1 MIEIAEDQENQN
13 EEKSDDDKQESTQ
26 DQDDL
31 ETYLSDM
38 KNLETDFS
46 DLEDLDLDELK
57 EMQEAIAKVKELES
71 LENEQAIEEGISKEL
86 ELIGS
91 KLQTNDHEDY
101 LAQKEAMISD
111 FSDLEEIDF
120 DELQDMQ
127 KAIETVK
134 QEESQVTGEDIIQT
148 PVSRGVSSDLEE
160 RIKQELIE
168 RKKEKEKEIITPEK
182 FIERANN
189 KRDKIWYHSLYYLV
203 YQAEDYIA
211 SKALL
216 FDMLKEVTSKSPIDP
231 IPENQFYFGLGYILR
246 LTLNDKQVVKYM
258 RGGKFK
264 INIGIK
270 GIKEILEKVGEP
282 INTRPII
289 EESEKKKMYTDFL
302 KDNFLDI

>member
-1 MIEIAEDQENQN
+1 MTEDQENQS
-13 EEKSDDDKQESTQ
+13 EEKIDDDKQESTQ

-57 EMQEAIAKVKELES
+57 EMQEAIAKVRELES
-71 LENEQAIEEGISKEL
+71 LENEEAIEAGISKEL
-86 ELIGS
+86 ELIGT
-91 KLQTNDHEDY
+91 KFQTNEREDY

-134 QEESQVTGEDIIQT
+134 LEDSQVTGDDILQT
-148 PVSRGVSSDLEE
+148 PVSGGISSELEE

-168 RKKEKEKEIITPEK
+168 RKKEKAKEIITPEK
-182 FIERANN
+182 FLERAKN
-189 KRDKIWYHSLYYLV
+189 KREKIWYHSLYYLV
-203 YQAEDYIA
+203 YQAEDNIA

-216 FDMLKEVTSKSPIDP
+216 YEILKEDTSKSPIDP

-246 LTLNDKQVVKYM
+246 LTLNDKKVVKYM
-258 RGGKFK
+258 KGGKFK

-270 GIKEILEKVGEP
+270 GISDILEKVGEP
-282 INTRPII
+282 ISTRPILK
-289 EESEKKKMYTDFL
+289 EEEKKKMYKDFL
-302 KDNFLDI
+302 KDEFLDI

>member
-1 MIEIAEDQENQN
+1 MTEDRENQK
-13 EEKSDDDKQESTQ
+13 EEKSDDDEQESTQ
-26 DQDDL
+26 EQSDL

-46 DLEDLDLDELK
+46 DLEDLDFDELK

-71 LENEQAIEEGISKEL
+71 LENEEAIEEGISKEL

-91 KLQTNDHEDY
+91 KLQTDEREDY

-127 KAIETVK
+127 QAIETVK
-134 QEESQVTGEDIIQT
+134 HEDSQVTGEEIPQT
-148 PVSRGVSSDLEE
+148 SVSRGVSSELEE

-168 RKKEKEKEIITPEK
+168 RKKEKAKEIITPEK
-182 FIERANN
+182 LLERAKN
-189 KRDKIWYHSLYYLV
+189 KRNKIWYHSLYYLV
-203 YQAEDYIA
+203 YQAEDNIA
-211 SKALL
+211 SKVLL
-216 FDMLKEVTSKSPIDP
+216 YDMLKEVTSKSPIDP

-246 LTLNDKQVVKYM
+246 LTLNDKQIVKYM
-258 RGGKFK
+258 KGGKFK

-270 GIKEILEKVGEP
+270 GITEILEKVGEP
-282 INTRPII
+282 ISTRPILK
-289 EESEKKKMYTDFL
+289 EEEKKKMYTDFL
-302 KDNFLDI
+302 KDEFLDI

>member
-1 MIEIAEDQENQN
+1 MTEDRENQK
-13 EEKSDDDKQESTQ
+13 EEKSNDDKQESTQ
-26 DQDDL
+26 DQNDL

-57 EMQEAIAKVKELES
+57 EMQEAITKVKELES
-71 LENEQAIEEGISKEL
+71 LENEEAIEEGISKEL
-86 ELIGS
+86 ELIRS
-91 KLQTNDHEDY
+91 ELQTNEREDY

-134 QEESQVTGEDIIQT
+134 QEDSQVTGESILQT
-148 PVSRGVSSDLEE
+148 PVSRGVSSELEE
-160 RIKQELIE
+160 RIKQELLE

-182 FIERANN
+182 FLERAKN

-203 YQAEDYIA
+203 YQAEDNIA

-216 FDMLKEVTSKSPIDP
+216 YDMLKEVTSKSPIDP

-246 LTLNDKQVVKYM
+246 LTLNDKKVVKYKK
-258 RGGKFK
+258 GGKFN

-270 GIKEILEKVGEP
+270 GIREILEKVGEP
-282 INTRPII
+282 ISTRPILK
-289 EESEKKKMYTDFL
+289 EEEKKKMYKDFL
-302 KDNFLDI
+302 KDEFLDI

>member
-1 MIEIAEDQENQN
+1 MTEDQENQN
-13 EEKSDDDKQESTQ
+13 EEKSNDDKQESTQ

-46 DLEDLDLDELK
+46 DLEDLDLDELR
-57 EMQEAIAKVKELES
+57 EMQEAMAKVKELES
-71 LENEQAIEEGISKEL
+71 LENEEAIEEGISKEL

-91 KLQTNDHEDY
+91 KLQTNEREDY

-127 KAIETVK
+127 KAIEAVK
-134 QEESQVTGEDIIQT
+134 QEDSQVTGENVLQT
-148 PVSRGVSSDLEE
+148 PVSRGVSSELEE
-160 RIKQELIE
+160 RIKQELLE

-182 FIERANN
+182 FLERAKN

-203 YQAEDYIA
+203 YQAEDNFA

-216 FDMLKEVTSKSPIDP
+216 YDMLKEITSKSPIDP

-246 LTLNDKQVVKYM
+246 LTLNDKKVVKYM
-258 RGGKFK
+258 KGGKFN

-270 GIKEILEKVGEP
+270 GIREILEKVGEP
-282 INTRPII
+282 ISTRPILK
-289 EESEKKKMYTDFL
+289 EEEKKKMYSDFL
-302 KDNFLDI
+302 KDEFLDI

>member
-1 MIEIAEDQENQN
+1 MTEDRENQK

-71 LENEQAIEEGISKEL
+71 LENEEAIEEGISKEL
-86 ELIGS
+86 ELIRS
-91 KLQTNDHEDY
+91 KPQTTEREDY
-101 LAQKEAMISD
+101 LAQKEAMIND

-127 KAIETVK
+127 KAIEAVK
-134 QEESQVTGEDIIQT
+134 QEDSQVTGEGILQT
-148 PVSRGVSSDLEE
+148 PVSRGISSELEE
-160 RIKQELIE
+160 RIKQELLE
-168 RKKEKEKEIITPEK
+168 RKKEKAKEIITPEK
-182 FIERANN
+182 FLERAKN

-203 YQAEDYIA
+203 YQAEDNIA
-211 SKALL
+211 SKAMLY
-216 FDMLKEVTSKSPIDP
+216 DMLKEVTSKSPIDP

-246 LTLNDKQVVKYM
+246 LTLNDKKVVKYM
-258 RGGKFK
+258 KGGKFN

-270 GIKEILEKVGEP
+270 GIREILEKVGEP
-282 INTRPII
+282 ISTRPILK
-289 EESEKKKMYTDFL
+289 EEEKKKMYTDFL
-302 KDNFLDI
+302 KDEFLDI

>member
-1 MIEIAEDQENQN
+1 MTEDRENQK
-13 EEKSDDDKQESTQ
+13 EEKIDDDKQESTQ

-46 DLEDLDLDELK
+46 DLEDLDLEELR
-57 EMQEAIAKVKELES
+57 EMQKAILKVLELEGDEN
-71 LENEQAIEEGISKEL
+71 LEGFVPE
-86 ELIGS
+86 
-91 KLQTNDHEDY
+91 LQTNEREDY

-127 KAIETVK
+127 RAIETVK
-134 QEESQVTGEDIIQT
+134 QEASQVIGEDIIQT
-148 PVSRGVSSDLEE
+148 PVSRGVSSELEE
-160 RIKQELIE
+160 RIKQELLE

-182 FIERANN
+182 FLERAKN

-203 YQAEDYIA
+203 YQAEDQIA
-211 SKALL
+211 SKVLL
-216 FDMLKEVTSKSPIDP
+216 YDMLKDVTSKSPIDP

-258 RGGKFK
+258 KGGKFK

-270 GIKEILEKVGEP
+270 SISEILEAVGEP
-282 INTRPII
+282 ISTRPILK
-289 EESEKKKMYTDFL
+289 EEEKKKMYTDFL
-302 KDNFLDI
+302 KDEFLDI

>member
-1 MIEIAEDQENQN
+1 MTEDQEKQN
-13 EEKSDDDKQESTQ
+13 EEKSNDDKQESTQ

-71 LENEQAIEEGISKEL
+71 LENEEAIEEGISKEL
-86 ELIGS
+86 DLIRS
-91 KLQTNDHEDY
+91 ELQTNEREDY

-134 QEESQVTGEDIIQT
+134 QEDSQVTGENILQT
-148 PVSRGVSSDLEE
+148 PVSRGVSSELEE
-160 RIKQELIE
+160 RIKLELIE
-168 RKKEKEKEIITPEK
+168 RKKEKAKEIITPEK
-182 FIERANN
+182 FLERVKN

-203 YQAEDYIA
+203 YQAEDSFV

-216 FDMLKEVTSKSPIDP
+216 YDMLKEVTSKSPIDP

-258 RGGKFK
+258 KGGKFK

-270 GIKEILEKVGEP
+270 GIREILEKVGEP
-282 INTRPII
+282 ISTRPILK
-289 EESEKKKMYTDFL
+289 EEEKKKMYTDFL
-302 KDNFLDI
+302 KDEFLDI

>member
-1 MIEIAEDQENQN
+1 MTEDQEKQN
-13 EEKSDDDKQESTQ
+13 EENSNDDKQESTQ

-71 LENEQAIEEGISKEL
+71 LENEEAIEEGISKEL
-86 ELIGS
+86 DLIRS
-91 KLQTNDHEDY
+91 ELQTNEREDY

-134 QEESQVTGEDIIQT
+134 QEDSQVTGENILQT
-148 PVSRGVSSDLEE
+148 PVSRGVSSELEE
-160 RIKQELIE
+160 RIKLELIE
-168 RKKEKEKEIITPEK
+168 RKKEKAKEIITPEK
-182 FIERANN
+182 FLERVKN

-203 YQAEDYIA
+203 YQAEDSFA

-216 FDMLKEVTSKSPIDP
+216 YDMLKEVTSKSPIDP

-258 RGGKFK
+258 KGGKFK

-270 GIKEILEKVGEP
+270 GIREILEKVGEP
-282 INTRPII
+282 ISTRPILK
-289 EESEKKKMYTDFL
+289 EEEKKKMYTDFL
-302 KDNFLDI
+302 KDEFLDI

>member
-1 MIEIAEDQENQN
+1 MTEDQENQS
-13 EEKSDDDKQESTQ
+13 EEKIDDDKQESTQ

-71 LENEQAIEEGISKEL
+71 LENEEAIEEGISKEL

-91 KLQTNDHEDY
+91 KLQTNELEDY

-134 QEESQVTGEDIIQT
+134 QKDSQVAGEDNIQI
-148 PVSRGVSSDLEE
+148 PVSRGVSSELEE

-168 RKKEKEKEIITPEK
+168 RKKERIKEIITPEK
-182 FIERANN
+182 FLERAKN

-203 YQAEDYIA
+203 YQAEDHIA
-211 SKALL
+211 SKVLL
-216 FDMLKEVTSKSPIDP
+216 YDMLKEVTSKSPIDP
-231 IPENQFYFGLGYILR
+231 ILENQFYFGLGYILR

-270 GIKEILEKVGEP
+270 SISEILEVVGEP
-282 INTRPII
+282 ISTRPII

-302 KDNFLDI
+302 KDDFLDI

>member
-1 MIEIAEDQENQN
+1 MTEDQENQN
-13 EEKSDDDKQESTQ
+13 EEKINGDKQDSTQ

-46 DLEDLDLDELK
+46 DLEDLDLDELR

-71 LENEQAIEEGISKEL
+71 LENEEAIEEGISKEL
-86 ELIGS
+86 ELIRS
-91 KLQTNDHEDY
+91 KPQTTEREDY

-127 KAIETVK
+127 KAIESVK
-134 QEESQVTGEDIIQT
+134 QEASQVTGEEPLQT
-148 PVSRGVSSDLEE
+148 PISGAISSELEE
-160 RIKQELIE
+160 RIKQELVE
-168 RKKEKEKEIITPEK
+168 RKKVKEKEIITPEK
-182 FIERANN
+182 FLERAKN

-203 YQAEDYIA
+203 YQAEDNIA

-216 FDMLKEVTSKSPIDP
+216 YDVLKEDTSKSPIDP

-258 RGGKFK
+258 KGGKFK

-270 GIKEILEKVGEP
+270 GIREILEKVGEP
-282 INTRPII
+282 ISTRPILK
-289 EESEKKKMYTDFL
+289 EEEKKKMYTDFL
-302 KDNFLDI
+302 KDEFLDI

>member
-1 MIEIAEDQENQN
+1 VIEMTEENED
-13 EEKSDDDKQESTQ
+13 KSDDDKQESTQ
-26 DQDDL
+26 EQDDL

-46 DLEDLDLDELK
+46 DLEDLDLDELR
-57 EMQEAIAKVKELES
+57 EMQEAMAKVKELES
-71 LENEQAIEEGISKEL
+71 LENEEAIEEGISKEL

-91 KLQTNDHEDY
+91 KLQINEREDY

-134 QEESQVTGEDIIQT
+134 QEDSQVAGENILQT
-148 PVSRGVSSDLEE
+148 PVSRGVSSELEE
-160 RIKQELIE
+160 RIKQELLE
-168 RKKEKEKEIITPEK
+168 RKKEKAKEIITPEK
-182 FIERANN
+182 FLERTKN

-203 YQAEDYIA
+203 YQAEDNFA

-216 FDMLKEVTSKSPIDP
+216 YDMLKEVTSKSPIDP

-258 RGGKFK
+258 KGGKFK

-270 GIKEILEKVGEP
+270 GIQEILEKVGEP
-282 INTRPII
+282 ISTRPILK
-289 EESEKKKMYTDFL
+289 EEEKKKMYTDFL
-302 KDNFLDI
+302 KDEFLDI

>member
-1 MIEIAEDQENQN
+1 MSEDRENQK
-13 EEKSDDDKQESTQ
+13 EEKSDDDEQESTQ
-26 DQDDL
+26 EQNDL

-46 DLEDLDLDELK
+46 DLEDLDLEELK

-71 LENEQAIEEGISKEL
+71 LENEEAIEKEVSKEL
-86 ELIGS
+86 ELIRS
-91 KLQTNDHEDY
+91 KPQISEREEY
-101 LAQKEAMISD
+101 IAQKEAMISD

-134 QEESQVTGEDIIQT
+134 QEDSQLTGEEILQT
-148 PVSRGVSSDLEE
+148 PVSRGVSSELEE

-168 RKKEKEKEIITPEK
+168 RKKEKAKEIITPEK
-182 FIERANN
+182 FIERAKN
-189 KRDKIWYHSLYYLV
+189 KRNKIWYHSLYYLV
-203 YQAEDYIA
+203 YQAEDSIA
-211 SKALL
+211 SKVLL
-216 FDMLKEVTSKSPIDP
+216 YDMLKEVTSKSPIDP

-246 LTLNDKQVVKYM
+246 LTLNDKQVVRYM
-258 RGGKFK
+258 KGGKFK

-270 GIKEILEKVGEP
+270 GIREILEEVGEP
-282 INTRPII
+282 ISTRPILK
-289 EESEKKKMYTDFL
+289 EEEKKKMYTDFL

>member
-1 MIEIAEDQENQN
+1 MSEDRENQK
-13 EEKSDDDKQESTQ
+13 EEKSDDDEQESTQ
-26 DQDDL
+26 EQNDL

-46 DLEDLDLDELK
+46 DLEDLDFDELK

-71 LENEQAIEEGISKEL
+71 LENEEATEEGISKEL
-86 ELIGS
+86 ELIRS
-91 KLQTNDHEDY
+91 KPQISEREEY
-101 LAQKEAMISD
+101 IAQKEAMISD

-134 QEESQVTGEDIIQT
+134 QEDSQLTGEEILQT
-148 PVSRGVSSDLEE
+148 PVSRGVSSELEE

-168 RKKEKEKEIITPEK
+168 RKKEKAKEIITPEK
-182 FIERANN
+182 FIERAKN
-189 KRDKIWYHSLYYLV
+189 KRNKIWYHSLYYLV
-203 YQAEDYIA
+203 YQAEDNIA
-211 SKALL
+211 SKVLL
-216 FDMLKEVTSKSPIDP
+216 YDMLKEVTSKSPIDP

-258 RGGKFK
+258 KGGKFK
-264 INIGIK
+264 INIGLK
-270 GIKEILEKVGEP
+270 GIREILEEVGEP
-282 INTRPII
+282 ISTRPILK
-289 EESEKKKMYTDFL
+289 EEEKKKMYTDFL

>member
-1 MIEIAEDQENQN
+1 MTEDQENQN
-13 EEKSDDDKQESTQ
+13 EEKSNDDKQESTQ

-46 DLEDLDLDELK
+46 DLEDLDLDELR
-57 EMQEAIAKVKELES
+57 EMQEAMAKVKELES
-71 LENEQAIEEGISKEL
+71 LENEEAIEEGISKEL

-91 KLQTNDHEDY
+91 KLQTNELEDY

-134 QEESQVTGEDIIQT
+134 QEDSQVAGENILQT
-148 PVSRGVSSDLEE
+148 PVSRGVSSELEE
-160 RIKQELIE
+160 RIKQELLE

-182 FIERANN
+182 FLERAKN

-203 YQAEDYIA
+203 YQAEDCFA
-211 SKALL
+211 SKTLL
-216 FDMLKEVTSKSPIDP
+216 YDMLKEVTSKSPIDP

-258 RGGKFK
+258 KGGKFK

-270 GIKEILEKVGEP
+270 GIREILEKVGEP
-282 INTRPII
+282 ISTRPILK
-289 EESEKKKMYTDFL
+289 EEEKKKMYTDFL
-302 KDNFLDI
+302 KDEFLDI

>member
-1 MIEIAEDQENQN
+1 MTEDQANQS
-13 EEKSDDDKQESTQ
+13 EEKIDDDKQESTQ

-57 EMQEAIAKVKELES
+57 EMQEAIAKVRELES
-71 LENEQAIEEGISKEL
+71 LENEEAIEAGISKEL
-86 ELIGS
+86 ELIGT
-91 KLQTNDHEDY
+91 KFQTNEREDY

-134 QEESQVTGEDIIQT
+134 LEDSQVTGDDILQT
-148 PVSRGVSSDLEE
+148 PVSGGISSELEE

-168 RKKEKEKEIITPEK
+168 RKKEKAKEIITPEK
-182 FIERANN
+182 FLERAKN
-189 KRDKIWYHSLYYLV
+189 KREKIWYHSLYYLV
-203 YQAEDYIA
+203 YQAEDNIA

-216 FDMLKEVTSKSPIDP
+216 YEILKEDTSKSPIDP

-246 LTLNDKQVVKYM
+246 LTLNDKKVVKYM
-258 RGGKFK
+258 KGGKFK

-270 GIKEILEKVGEP
+270 GISDILEKVGEP
-282 INTRPII
+282 ISTRPILK
-289 EESEKKKMYTDFL
+289 EEEKKKMYKDFL
-302 KDNFLDI
+302 KDEFLDI

>member
-1 MIEIAEDQENQN
+1 MTEDRENQN
-13 EEKSDDDKQESTQ
+13 EEKNNDDEQEPTQ

-31 ETYLSDM
+31 ETYLLDM

-71 LENEQAIEEGISKEL
+71 LESEEAIEEGISKEL

-91 KLQTNDHEDY
+91 KLQTNEREDY

-127 KAIETVK
+127 NAIETVK
-134 QEESQVTGEDIIQT
+134 QEDSQVTEEGIIQA
-148 PVSRGVSSDLEE
+148 PVSRGVSSELEE

-168 RKKEKEKEIITPEK
+168 RKKEKEKEIITPEM
-182 FIERANN
+182 FLERAKN

-203 YQAEDYIA
+203 FQAEDHVA
-211 SKALL
+211 SKVLL
-216 FDMLKEVTSKSPIDP
+216 YDVLKEVTSKSPIDP

-246 LTLNDKQVVKYM
+246 LTLNDKKVVKYM
-258 RGGKFK
+258 KGGKFK

-270 GIKEILEKVGEP
+270 SMSEILEEVGEP
-282 INTRPII
+282 ISTRPILK
-289 EESEKKKMYTDFL
+289 EVEKKKMYTDFL
-302 KDNFLDI
+302 KDEFLDI